1 MYPEIV
7 LSLAL
12 GTGLVVG
19 LVIGFFAR
27 EISRLAYGIFVTSYD
42 ASTLREAE
50 DIGDAGAGDT
60 RIMVFEV
67 TKRGKGPNK

>member
-1 MYPEIV
+1 MNPEIIG
-7 LSLAL
+7 SL
-12 GTGLVVG
+12 G
-19 LVIGFFAR
+19 LVIGFFIGLFLRELAR
-27 EISRLAYGIFVTSYD
+27 LLWGMFVTTYP
-42 ASTLREAE
+42 AETFAQAE